1 MLKEELRPYE
11 LVVISRP
18 EILQKEAEE
27 LIRKKLEEFG
37 GEVKLVDR
45 WGQRKMTYEINKQR
59 QGNYTTIYYEAESTI
74 PKQLEKSM
82 KHNESILR
90 NLTVALKPSEYKAPS
105 AEPEKG
111 EEPAEKSE
119 VEAES

>member
-1 MLKEELRPYE
+1 MKIYE
-11 LVVISRP
+11 LTF
-18 EILQKEAEE
+18 ILNASLDSNAVEAE
-27 LIRKKLEEFG
+27 IKKITDQITGFQGKLLEVQHLG
-37 GEVKLVDR
+37 VKR
-45 WGQRKMTYEINKQR
+45 MTYEINKQR

-82 KHNESILR
+82 KHNELILR

>member
-1 MLKEELRPYE
+1 MKIYE
-11 LVVISRP
+11 LTF
-18 EILQKEAEE
+18 ILNSSLDSNAAEAE
-27 LIRKKLEEFG
+27 IKKITDQITGFQGKLLEVQHLG
-37 GEVKLVDR
+37 VKR
-45 WGQRKMTYEINKQR
+45 MTYEINKQR
-59 QGNYTTIYYEAESTI
+59 QGNYTTIYYKAESTV